1 MAYGN
6 SNKFIPINQRHF
18 PNVKQYSQEHDND
31 VLSKMDLR
39 GIATVCDFSE
49 VPVN

>member
-1 MAYGN
+1 MVILTN
-6 SNKFIPINQRHF
+6 SFPLTRHF